1 MFVFSVGD
9 VPEDMK
15 VEMKNRLKKEGAT
28 RATSIGDLH
37 DRLNK
42 KMQELRGMSYRSI
55 LNKKFG
61 CKLDTNTGNIQ
72 IPDKI
77 VNKQGWLN
85 W

>member
-42 KMQELRGMSYRSI
+42 KMQELRGMRYRSI
-55 LNKKFG
+55 LNRKF
-61 CKLDTNTGNIQ
+61 
-72 IPDKI
+72 
-77 VNKQGWLN
+77 
-85 W
+85 